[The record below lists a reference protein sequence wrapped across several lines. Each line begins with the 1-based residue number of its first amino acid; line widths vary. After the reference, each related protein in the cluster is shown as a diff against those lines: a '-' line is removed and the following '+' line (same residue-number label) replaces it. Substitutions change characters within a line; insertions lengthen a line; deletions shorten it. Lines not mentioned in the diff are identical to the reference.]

1 MKAVLSMGSNMGFRG
16 DNIKTAMESLSLVPG
31 VKILRESSVYETSP
45 WGLTQQR
52 EFLNNVVE
60 VETELSPNALLGAC
74 LGIEA
79 AMGRVRE
86 MKNGPRII
94 DIDILV
100 YENAVSDTKELQLPH
115 PRIGERM
122 FVLVPLMDLYED
134 LNVLGVSYKNSYENL
149 LKIDIA
155 NKVEKS

>member
-1 MKAVLSMGSNMGFRG
+1 MKAVLGLGSNIGFRG
-16 DNIKTAMESLSLVPG
+16 ENIKTAIKSLALVPG
-31 VKILRESSVYETSP
+31 VKILRESSVYKTSP

-52 EFLNNVVE
+52 DFYNNVVE

-79 AMGRVRE
+79 AMGRVRVLE
-86 MKNGPRII
+86 NGPRII
-94 DIDILV
+94 DIDVLV

-122 FVLVPLMDLYED
+122 FVLVPLIDLYED
-134 LNVLGVSYKNSYENL
+134 LNVLGVSYKNAYENL

-155 NKVEKS
+155 DKVEKS

>member
-1 MKAVLSMGSNMGFRG
+1 MKAVLGLGSNIGFRG
-16 DNIKTAMESLSLVPG
+16 ENIKTAMKSLALVPG
-31 VKILRESSVYETSP
+31 VKILRESSVYKTSP

-52 EFLNNVVE
+52 DFYNNVVE

-79 AMGRVRE
+79 AMGRVRVLE
-86 MKNGPRII
+86 NGPRII

-100 YENAVSDTKELQLPH
+100 YEDVVSDTKELQLPH

-134 LNVLGVSYKNSYENL
+134 LNVLGVSYKNAYENL

-155 NKVEKS
+155 DKVEKS